1 MRLLDD
7 LKMYGRFGAG
17 LRKFLREPITVAQAA
32 EAVRARLAE
41 REGNF
46 LRLLQR
52 GVFEYPRSPYLPL
65 FRLARCEF
73 GDVRESVR
81 QHGLEGTL
89 RGLRE
94 AGVYITFEEFKG
106 RAPIVRSGREIP
118 VSVHDFDNPWLPHH
132 YEVQTGGSTGAGTRV
147 HSDLGH
153 LAVRATHDALAY
165 DAHGV
170 LNAPIGV
177 WRGVLPDG
185 SGLNT
190 ILALC
195 RCGRPPARWFT
206 PGTYRT
212 WDVGLAKYRAATW
225 LTVGLA
231 RAYGVRF
238 PWPEHTPVN
247 EAGRIAVWASQ
258 TARERSRCALA
269 MVASRALRV
278 SVAAREQ
285 GLDLSG
291 VTFVISGEPV
301 TGAKVAGI
309 RASGAS
315 YFTTYGFSEA
325 GRIGRGC
332 CAPVSAND
340 VHLMTDLCAVIAHPR
355 VLPDGGEVPAFNV
368 TSLLPST
375 PKILVNAESDDYGIL
390 EERSCGCP
398 LGQVGYTTHLREI
411 RSFRKLTGE
420 GVTLPGSDLLHIL
433 ETILPARFGG
443 SPLDYQLIEQEDDAG
458 FTFVTLAISP
468 RVAIADESAVIDAVL
483 QSLQQSGPGGRIA
496 SDMWRQSGNLRIK
509 RMEPVLTARGK
520 LLPLHLPSRHRSAP

>member
-7 LKMYGRFGAG
+7 LKMYGRFGFG
-17 LRKFLREPITVAQAA
+17 LKRFLHEPITVAQAA
-32 EAVRARLAE
+32 AAVRSRLAT
-41 REGNF
+41 REDNF

-73 GDVRESVR
+73 ADVCDRVR
-81 QHGLEGTL
+81 QHGLEDTL
-89 RGLRE
+89 RVLRE
-94 AGVYITFEEFKG
+94 AGVYVTFEEFKG
-106 RAPIVRSGREIP
+106 RAPIVRAGREIP
-118 VSVHDFDNPWLPHH
+118 VSPHDFDNPWLAQH
-132 YEVQTGGSTGAGTRV
+132 YEVLSGGSTGAGTRV

-170 LNAPIGV
+170 LDAPIGI

-190 ILALC
+190 TLSLC

-212 WDVGLAKYRAATW
+212 LDVSLAKYRLATY
-225 LTVGLA
+225 LTVRLA
-231 RAYGVRF
+231 RAYGVRV
-238 PWPEHTPVN
+238 PWPEHTPVA
-247 EAGRIAVWASQ
+247 EAGRIVAWASQ
-258 TARERSRCALA
+258 MVRERGRCALA

-285 GLDLSG
+285 GIDLSG

-301 TGAKVAGI
+301 TAAKVAGI
-309 RASGAS
+309 TASGAS

-332 CAPVSAND
+332 CAPVTTND
-340 VHLMTDLCAVIAHPR
+340 VHLMTDMCAVITYPR
-355 VLPDGGEVPAFNV
+355 VLPDAGQVPAFNV

-390 EERSCGCP
+390 EERTCGCP
-398 LGQVGYTTHLREI
+398 LGRLGYTTHLREI
-411 RSFRKLTGE
+411 HSFRKLTGE

-433 ETILPARFGG
+433 ETVLPARFGG
-443 SPLDYQLIEQEDDAG
+443 SALDYQLIEQEDSSG
-458 FTFVTLAISP
+458 FTSVTLAISP
-468 RVAIADESAVIDAVL
+468 RVSISEESAVIDAVL
-483 QSLQQSGPGGRIA
+483 QAVQQTGPGGRIA
-496 SDMWRQSGNLRIK
+496 SEMWRQSGSLRVA

-520 LLPLHLPSRHRSAP
+520 LLPLHLPSRHRNAP